1 MSRLSAALLVSLLPL
16 SVIARDVI
24 FPPVAAIHINGQSS
38 QAPLNVENDALLE
51 LKRFAGLTTFANVPW
66 VHCLSPEAQVEK
78 YDIAFLGAP
87 FDTGTTA
94 RPGARYGPSG
104 IRRGSRRIA
113 PPFAWS
119 TYTHENA
126 FLQWARIVDCGDAP
140 LTFLDNTVALQQL
153 EDEGLIRAEA
163 GESFI
168 QSLEKRGW

>member
-104 IRRGSRRIA
+104 IRR
-113 PPFAWS
+113 
-119 TYTHENA
+119 
-126 FLQWARIVDCGDAP
+126 
-140 LTFLDNTVALQQL
+140 
-153 EDEGLIRAEA
+153 
-163 GESFI
+163 
-168 QSLEKRGW
+168 